1 MTLMQFVTV
10 VGIAAICAIGVYLIW
25 KSLKK

>member
-1 MTLMQFVTV
+1 MTLMQFVIYA
-10 VGIAAICAIGVYLIW
+10 GIAAIVVFGVYLIV

>member
-1 MTLMQFVTV
+1 MSLMQFVIYA
-10 VGIAAICAIGVYLIW
+10 GIAAIVVFGVYLIV